1 MSIESNLKKLLK
13 GEKACI
19 PEHFLKVPSYN
30 SPTLRTGK
38 GRPISEGKFGKMYR
52 GSINDNGR
60 RYVAYK
66 EIDTSESTDGAFE
79 FEFKVAEKL
88 KEFAVPEMYLFKKC
102 PIQDKEPQRI
112 RKGGKPGSKMV
123 NFVQPWLRTKPKDIL
138 YMELLNGTSFHSWWQ
153 TNPSLDAIKSVIIQV
168 FDNLYRINQ
177 KFPDFRHRD
186 LHGNNVMVN
195 PDALKTPYTWKVDLG
210 RKVIRNDPGGS
221 FRSRLGSPDIKKYK
235 RTNAGVKATIIDFGL
250 SYWSRRMPNPE
261 TADGGYEGAGIYG
274 HGIGPGT
281 IYYDIHRFLYI
292 IYVKVRQPEN
302 AKERAIKNFIEEL
315 IPNKE
320 FLEFN
325 GKFTNRGYLLS
336 DYHVALRAN
345 LPTFKTILTHPFLTG
360 DKSPNRPKTLANAL
374 KKIGAM
380 KVKTPPKIKTSKAPS
395 PKLSTTER
403 KKKMNNAIKKAAAV
417 LAKPNAKSVPRRR
430 PGVARPN
437 PVPEIQPA
445 SPSPKANAPYEVMS
459 PSNMLEYAAK
469 IESGRKKAAN
479 KLNAKLKEIKATKG
493 KTPTPVRLKEKF
505 SFVNVKG
512 KKREFVRKFAYD
524 RALAKNKA
532 EREKTPTPKAKKKF
546 IFTDVNGKNR
556 EYARLIP
563 YEKALAKN
571 KAERSLRAKIRA
583 AWKPKLT
590 PKAKTPTPEEAGKE
604 WNKRYK
610 ETFGITFKEIPN
622 YVMPPAAHNR
632 HMGMINN
639 RREYVN
645 DRTKGK
651 TPSFGYIATTA
662 ERAKEAKAKAKAK
675 TPTPKAKKNEYW
687 RSFVDVNGKKQ
698 EFESKSAYHEAKQK
712 NLQAYAA
719 KFQKKINRQI
729 QLGRDA
735 RFSFVDVNGKKR
747 EYVRKGMYEKALAKN
762 KAEREKRAQ
771 PTFSER
777 ARAKRMDRGQP
788 FNMKTPQNVRNAIK
802 GGKNMKF
809 VGGKFKTAT
818 PKAKWSNA
826 NNKQFM
832 EMLAREKNAQRKLV
846 NEMNKARP
854 LKNGPLDPAVAY
866 AHKTPKNTK
875 KINKYVNSL
884 SNNERNMLKKKIC

>member
-13 GEKACI
+13 GEKACV

-38 GRPISEGKFGKMYR
+38 GRPLSEGAFGKMYR

-102 PIQDKEPQRI
+102 PIQDKTPKKL
-112 RKGGKPGSKMV
+112 RKKNGTLVDLGAFPK
-123 NFVQPWLRTKPKDIL
+123 RTKPKDIL
-138 YMELLNGTSFHSWWQ
+138 YMELLNGKSFDSWWQ
-153 TNPSLDAIKSVIIQV
+153 TKPSLDAIKSVIVQV

-186 LHGNNVMVN
+186 LHGGNVMVSTN
-195 PDALKTPYTWKVDLG
+195 ALKTQYTWDVDLG

-235 RTNAGVKATIIDFGL
+235 RTNAGVEATIIDFGL

-261 TADGGYEGAGIYG
+261 TKDGGYSGAGIFG
-274 HGIGPGT
+274 HGYGPGT

-292 IYVKVRQPEN
+292 IYVKVRNPGN
-302 AKERAIKNFIEEL
+302 TKERAIKNFIEEL
-315 IPNKE
+315 IPNKKY
-320 FLEFN
+320 LEFN
-325 GKFTNRGYLLS
+325 GPFTSQGYLVSS
-336 DYHVALRAN
+336 DWARQN
-345 LPTFKTILTHPFLTG
+345 LPSFKTILTHPFLTG
-360 DKSPNRPKTLANAL
+360 DKSPNRPKTLSEAL

-380 KVKTPPKIKTSKAPS
+380 KVKTPPKIKTPKAKTKTPS
-395 PKLSTTER
+395 PKLSTTEK
-403 KKKMNNAIKKAAAV
+403 KKKMNNAIKKAAGI
-417 LAKPNAKSVPRRR
+417 LAKPKAKPVPRRR
-430 PGVARPN
+430 PGVVRPN

-445 SPSPKANAPYEVMS
+445 SPSPKANAPYGEMS
-459 PSNMLEYAAK
+459 PSNMMEYARK

-479 KLNAKLKEIKATKG
+479 KLNVKLKEIKATKG

-532 EREKTPTPKAKKKF
+532 EREKTKAPTPK
-546 IFTDVNGKNR
+546 
-556 EYARLIP
+556 
-563 YEKALAKN
+563 
-571 KAERSLRAKIRA
+571 S
-583 AWKPKLT
+583 
-590 PKAKTPTPEEAGKE
+590 
-604 WNKRYK
+604 
-610 ETFGITFKEIPN
+610 
-622 YVMPPAAHNR
+622 
-632 HMGMINN
+632 
-639 RREYVN
+639 
-645 DRTKGK
+645 
-651 TPSFGYIATTA
+651 
-662 ERAKEAKAKAKAK
+662 
-675 TPTPKAKKNEYW
+675 KKNEYW

-712 NLQAYAA
+712 NLKAYAA

-729 QLGRDA
+729 QLGRDT
-735 RFSFVDVNGKKR
+735 RFTFVDVNGKKR
-747 EYVRKGMYEKALAKN
+747 EYMRKGMYEKALAKN

-777 ARAKRMDRGQP
+777 ALVKRQQRGQP
-788 FNMKTPQNVRNAIK
+788 FNMRTPQNVRNAIQA
-802 GGKNMKF
+802 GKNMKF
-809 VGGKFKTAT
+809 VGGRFKTAT
-818 PKAKWSNA
+818 PKVKWSNA

-832 EMLAREKNAQRKLV
+832 ELLAREKNAQRKLA
-846 NEMNKARP
+846 NQMNKARP

-866 AHKTPKNTK
+866 ALKTPKNTK

>member
-38 GRPISEGKFGKMYR
+38 GRPISEGQFGKMYR

-102 PIQDKEPQRI
+102 PIQDKIPKKV
-112 RKGGKPGSKMV
+112 RKKNGTL
-123 NFVQPWLRTKPKDIL
+123 VQPSRRTKPKDIL
-138 YMELLNGTSFHSWWQ
+138 YMELLDGMPFNSWWQ
-153 TNPSLDAIKSVIIQV
+153 TNPSLDAVKSVIVQV

-186 LHGNNVMVN
+186 LHGGNVMV
-195 PDALKTPYTWKVDLG
+195 TRREGSYTWKVDLG

-221 FRSRLGSPDIKKYK
+221 FRSRLGSPDVKKYK
-235 RTNAGVKATIIDFGL
+235 RTNAGVEATIIDFGL
-250 SYWSRRMPNPE
+250 SYWSDRMPNPE
-261 TADGGYEGAGIYG
+261 TARGGYEQAGIYPKR
-274 HGIGPGT
+274 PGT
-281 IYYDIHRFLYI
+281 IRYDTHRFLYI
-292 IYVKVRQPEN
+292 IYVKVRQPQN

-315 IPNKE
+315 IPNKKY
-320 FLEFN
+320 LEFN
-325 GKFTNRGYLLS
+325 GPFTNQGYLVK
-336 DYHVALRAN
+336 DTWATEN
-345 LPTFKTILTHPFLTG
+345 LPSFKTILSHPFLTG
-360 DKSPNRPKTLANAL
+360 EKTPNRPKTLANAL
-374 KKIGAM
+374 KMIAPKPKPKTPV
-380 KVKTPPKIKTSKAPS
+380 KVKTPKAKTKTPS

-403 KKKMNNAIKKAAAV
+403 KKKMNSAIKRAAAV
-417 LAKPNAKSVPRRR
+417 LAANKNKPKTKPAPRRR
-430 PGVARPN
+430 PGAVRPN

-445 SPSPKANAPYEVMS
+445 SPSPKANAPYGVMS
-459 PSNMLEYAAK
+459 PSNIMEYARK

-479 KLNAKLKEIKATKG
+479 KLNARIKEIKATKG

-505 SFVNVKG
+505 SFINVKG

-532 EREKTPTPKAKKKF
+532 ERE
-546 IFTDVNGKNR
+546 
-556 EYARLIP
+556 
-563 YEKALAKN
+563 
-571 KAERSLRAKIRA
+571 
-583 AWKPKLT
+583 
-590 PKAKTPTPEEAGKE
+590 
-604 WNKRYK
+604 
-610 ETFGITFKEIPN
+610 
-622 YVMPPAAHNR
+622 
-632 HMGMINN
+632 
-639 RREYVN
+639 
-645 DRTKGK
+645 
-651 TPSFGYIATTA
+651 
-662 ERAKEAKAKAKAK
+662 KAKAK

-698 EFESKSAYHEAKQK
+698 EFESQSAYHEAKQK

-809 VGGKFKTAT
+809 VGGSKGFKTVT
-818 PKAKWSNA
+818 PK
-826 NNKQFM
+826 
-832 EMLAREKNAQRKLV
+832 V
-846 NEMNKARP
+846 
-854 LKNGPLDPAVAY
+854 
-866 AHKTPKNTK
+866 KTPTPK
-875 KINKYVNSL
+875 KAVNMYINKFVNKL
-884 SNNERNMLKKKIC
+884 DKDEVNALKKKICQP

>member
-1 MSIESNLKKLLK
+1 MSNIESNLKKLLK

-38 GRPISEGKFGKMYR
+38 GKPLSEGAFGKMYR

-102 PIQDKEPQRI
+102 PIQDKEPRII
-112 RKGGKPGSKMV
+112 RKGGKPGSKMGH
-123 NFVQPWLRTKPKDIL
+123 FVQPSRRTKPKDIL
-138 YMELLNGTSFHSWWQ
+138 YMELLDGMSFNSWWK
-153 TNPSLDAIKSVIIQV
+153 TNPSLDAIKSVIVQV

-186 LHGNNVMVN
+186 LHGGNVMVSRRE
-195 PDALKTPYTWKVDLG
+195 AEYTWKVDLG

-235 RTNAGVKATIIDFGL
+235 RTNAGVEAHIIDFGL

-325 GKFTNRGYLLS
+325 GKFTSQGYLLS

-360 DKSPNRPKTLANAL
+360 EKSPNRPKTVTEAL
-374 KKIGAM
+374 KMLPKA
-380 KVKTPPKIKTSKAPS
+380 KTPPKIKTPKAKTKTPS

-403 KKKMNNAIKKAAAV
+403 KKKMNSAIKRAAAI
-417 LAKPNAKSVPRRR
+417 LAKPKAKPVPRRR

-445 SPSPKANAPYEVMS
+445 SPSPKANAPYGVMS
-459 PSNMLEYAAK
+459 PSNIMEYARK

-479 KLNAKLKEIKATKG
+479 KLNVKHKEIKATKG

-532 EREKTPTPKAKKKF
+532 ERAKT
-546 IFTDVNGKNR
+546 
-556 EYARLIP
+556 
-563 YEKALAKN
+563 
-571 KAERSLRAKIRA
+571 
-583 AWKPKLT
+583 
-590 PKAKTPTPEEAGKE
+590 KAKTPTPEEAGKE

-645 DRTKGK
+645 DRIKGK

-675 TPTPKAKKNEYW
+675 TPTPKAKKK
-687 RSFVDVNGKKQ
+687 FIFTDVNGK
-698 EFESKSAYHEAKQK
+698 
-712 NLQAYAA
+712 N
-719 KFQKKINRQI
+719 
-729 QLGRDA
+729 
-735 RFSFVDVNGKKR
+735 R
-747 EYVRKGMYEKALAKN
+747 EYVRLIPYEKALAKN
-762 KAEREKRAQ
+762 KAER
-771 PTFSER
+771 SL
-777 ARAKRMDRGQP
+777 RAKIRDTMKP
-788 FNMKTPQNVRNAIK
+788 KLTPKVKTPTPKKAV
-802 GGKNMKF
+802 NMYINKF
-809 VGGKFKTAT
+809 VNKLDKDEV
-818 PKAKWSNA
+818 NA
-826 NNKQFM
+826 
-832 EMLAREKNAQRKLV
+832 
-846 NEMNKARP
+846 
-854 LKNGPLDPAVAY
+854 
-866 AHKTPKNTK
+866 
-875 KINKYVNSL
+875 
-884 SNNERNMLKKKIC
+884 LKKKICQP

>member
-38 GRPISEGKFGKMYR
+38 GKPLSEGAFGKMYR

-66 EIDTSESTDGAFE
+66 EIDTSESTNGAFE

-112 RKGGKPGSKMV
+112 RKGGKPGSKMGH
-123 NFVQPWLRTKPKDIL
+123 FVQPSRRTKPKDIL
-138 YMELLNGTSFHSWWQ
+138 YMELLDGMSFNSWWK
-153 TNPSLDAIKSVIIQV
+153 TNPSLDAIKSVIVQV

-186 LHGNNVMVN
+186 LHGGNVMV
-195 PDALKTPYTWKVDLG
+195 TRREGSYTWNVDLG

-235 RTNAGVKATIIDFGL
+235 RTNAGVEAHIIDFGL

-281 IYYDIHRFLYI
+281 IYYDIHRFLYT

-325 GKFTNRGYLLS
+325 GKFTSQGYLLS

-345 LPTFKTILTHPFLTG
+345 LPTFKTILTHPFLT
-360 DKSPNRPKTLANAL
+360 DEKSSNRPKTLAEAL
-374 KKIGAM
+374 KMIAPKPKPKTPV
-380 KVKTPPKIKTSKAPS
+380 KVKTPKAKTKTPS

-403 KKKMNNAIKKAAAV
+403 KKKMNSAIKRAAAV
-417 LAKPNAKSVPRRR
+417 LAKPKAKPAPRRR
-430 PGVARPN
+430 PGVVRPN

-445 SPSPKANAPYEVMS
+445 SPSPKANAPYQVMS

-479 KLNAKLKEIKATKG
+479 KLNARVKEIKATKG

-532 EREKTPTPKAKKKF
+532 EREKTPTPKARF

-571 KAERSLRAKIRA
+571 KAEREK
-583 AWKPKLT
+583 T
-590 PKAKTPTPEEAGKE
+590 KAKTPTPEEAGKE

-662 ERAKEAKAKAKAK
+662 ERAKEAKAKA
-675 TPTPKAKKNEYW
+675 PTPKAKKNEYW

-788 FNMKTPQNVRNAIK
+788 FNMKTPQNVRNAIQ

-809 VGGKFKTAT
+809 VGGSKGFKTVT
-818 PKAKWSNA
+818 PK
-826 NNKQFM
+826 
-832 EMLAREKNAQRKLV
+832 V
-846 NEMNKARP
+846 
-854 LKNGPLDPAVAY
+854 
-866 AHKTPKNTK
+866 KTPTPK
-875 KINKYVNSL
+875 KAVNMYINKFVNKL
-884 SNNERNMLKKKIC
+884 DKDEVNALKKKICQP

>member
-79 FEFKVAEKL
+79 FEFKVAENL

-112 RKGGKPGSKMV
+112 RKGGKPGSKMGH
-123 NFVQPWLRTKPKDIL
+123 FVQPSRRVKPKDIL

-153 TNPSLDAIKSVIIQV
+153 TNPSLDAIKSVIVQV

-235 RTNAGVKATIIDFGL
+235 RTNAGVEATIIDFGL

-325 GKFTNRGYLLS
+325 GKFTSQGYLLS

-345 LPTFKTILTHPFLTG
+345 LPTFKTILTHPFLTAATT
-360 DKSPNRPKTLANAL
+360 PANRPKTLKEAL
-374 KKIGAM
+374 KMIAPPKPKPKTPV
-380 KVKTPPKIKTSKAPS
+380 KVKTPKETRVLPPRNYG
-395 PKLSTTER
+395 KLSAASR
-403 KKKMNNAIKKAAAV
+403 KKAMNNMIKKAAAI
-417 LAKPNAKSVPRRR
+417 LAANKAKPKAKPAPLRR
-430 PGVARPN
+430 PGAVRPN

-445 SPSPKANAPYEVMS
+445 SPSPKADAPYEVMS

-479 KLNAKLKEIKATKG
+479 KLNVKHKEIKATKG

-571 KAERSLRAKIRA
+571 KAER
-583 AWKPKLT
+583 
-590 PKAKTPTPEEAGKE
+590 
-604 WNKRYK
+604 
-610 ETFGITFKEIPN
+610 
-622 YVMPPAAHNR
+622 
-632 HMGMINN
+632 
-639 RREYVN
+639 
-645 DRTKGK
+645 
-651 TPSFGYIATTA
+651 
-662 ERAKEAKAKAKAK
+662 
-675 TPTPKAKKNEYW
+675 AKKNEYW

-712 NLQAYAA
+712 NLKAYGAKMQA
-719 KFQKKINRQI
+719 KINRQI
-729 QLGRDA
+729 EMGRKA
-735 RFSFVDVNGKKR
+735 RFTFTDIKGKKR
-747 EYVRKGMYEKALAKN
+747 EYVRKGAYETALAKN
-762 KAEREKRAQ
+762 KAEREKTKA
-771 PTFSER
+771 
-777 ARAKRMDRGQP
+777 
-788 FNMKTPQNVRNAIK
+788 KTP
-802 GGKNMKF
+802 
-809 VGGKFKTAT
+809 T

-832 EMLAREKNAQRKLV
+832 ELLAREKNAQRKLA
-846 NEMNKARP
+846 NKMNKARP

-866 AHKTPKNTK
+866 ALNTPKNTK

-884 SNNERNMLKKKIC
+884 TNNERNMLKKKICQP

>member
-1 MSIESNLKKLLK
+1 MSNKNIESNLKKLLK

-79 FEFKVAEKL
+79 FEFKVAENL

-102 PIQDKEPQRI
+102 PIQHKEPQRI
-112 RKGGKPGSKMV
+112 RKGGKPGSKMGH
-123 NFVQPWLRTKPKDIL
+123 FVQPSRRVKPKDIL

-153 TNPSLDAIKSVIIQV
+153 TNPSLDAIKSVIVQV

-235 RTNAGVKATIIDFGL
+235 RTNAGVEATIIDFGL

-325 GKFTNRGYLLS
+325 GKFTNQGYLLS

-360 DKSPNRPKTLANAL
+360 DKSPNRPKTLKEAL
-374 KKIGAM
+374 KMLPKPKTPV
-380 KVKTPPKIKTSKAPS
+380 KVKTPKETRVLPPRNYG
-395 PKLSTTER
+395 KLSAASR
-403 KKKMNNAIKKAAAV
+403 KKAMNNMIKKAAAI
-417 LAKPNAKSVPRRR
+417 LAANKAKPKTKPAPLRR
-430 PGVARPN
+430 PGAVRPN

-445 SPSPKANAPYEVMS
+445 SPELGPTARAIKKLMEKQAVNVEAIRLKMGLPRKIGGEPLPQNLMTPSARKKFNEKVKKKMVENNEAPYGVMS
-459 PSNMLEYAAK
+459 PSNMMEYARK

-479 KLNAKLKEIKATKG
+479 KLNAKIKEIKATKG

-532 EREKTPTPKAKKKF
+532 ER
-546 IFTDVNGKNR
+546 
-556 EYARLIP
+556 
-563 YEKALAKN
+563 
-571 KAERSLRAKIRA
+571 
-583 AWKPKLT
+583 
-590 PKAKTPTPEEAGKE
+590 
-604 WNKRYK
+604 
-610 ETFGITFKEIPN
+610 
-622 YVMPPAAHNR
+622 
-632 HMGMINN
+632 
-639 RREYVN
+639 
-645 DRTKGK
+645 
-651 TPSFGYIATTA
+651 
-662 ERAKEAKAKAKAK
+662 
-675 TPTPKAKKNEYW
+675 AKKNEYW

-719 KFQKKINRQI
+719 KMQAKINRQI
-729 QLGRDA
+729 EMGRKA
-735 RFSFVDVNGKKR
+735 RLNPQKFTFTDIKGKKR
-747 EYVRKGMYEKALAKN
+747 EYVRKGAYETALAKN
-762 KAEREKRAQ
+762 KAEREKTKA
-771 PTFSER
+771 
-777 ARAKRMDRGQP
+777 
-788 FNMKTPQNVRNAIK
+788 KTP
-802 GGKNMKF
+802 
-809 VGGKFKTAT
+809 T
-818 PKAKWSNA
+818 PKVKWSNA

-832 EMLAREKNAQRKLV
+832 ELLAREKNAQRKLA
-846 NEMNKARP
+846 NKMNKARP
-854 LKNGPLDPAVAY
+854 LKNGPSNPAVAY
-866 AHKTPKNTK
+866 ALNTPKNTK
-875 KINKYVNSL
+875 KINKYVNGL
-884 SNNERNMLKKKIC
+884 SNDERNMLKKKICKP

>member
-1 MSIESNLKKLLK
+1 MSNIESNLKKLLK

-38 GRPISEGKFGKMYR
+38 GRPLSEGAFGKMYR

-79 FEFKVAEKL
+79 FEFKVAQKL

-102 PIQDKEPQRI
+102 PIQDKEPQII
-112 RKGGKPGSKMV
+112 RKGGKPGSKMGH
-123 NFVQPWLRTKPKDIL
+123 FVQPSRRTKPKDIL
-138 YMELLNGTSFHSWWQ
+138 YMELLDGMSFNSWWK
-153 TNPSLDAIKSVIIQV
+153 TNPSLDAIKSVIVQV

-186 LHGNNVMVN
+186 LHGGNVMVSRRE
-195 PDALKTPYTWKVDLG
+195 AEYTWKVDLG
-210 RKVIRNDPGGS
+210 RKIIRNDLGGS

-235 RTNAGVKATIIDFGL
+235 RTNAGVEAHIIDFGL

-325 GKFTNRGYLLS
+325 GKFTSQGYLLS

-360 DKSPNRPKTLANAL
+360 EKSPNRPKTLKEAL
-374 KKIGAM
+374 KMIAPPKPKPKTPV
-380 KVKTPPKIKTSKAPS
+380 KVKTPKETRVLPPRNYG
-395 PKLSTTER
+395 KLSAASR
-403 KKKMNNAIKKAAAV
+403 KKAMNNMIKKAADILAANK
-417 LAKPNAKSVPRRR
+417 AKPAPLRR
-430 PGVARPN
+430 PGVVRPN

-479 KLNAKLKEIKATKG
+479 KLNAKHKEIKATKG

-532 EREKTPTPKAKKKF
+532 ERAKT
-546 IFTDVNGKNR
+546 
-556 EYARLIP
+556 
-563 YEKALAKN
+563 
-571 KAERSLRAKIRA
+571 
-583 AWKPKLT
+583 
-590 PKAKTPTPEEAGKE
+590 KAKTPTPEEAGKE

-675 TPTPKAKKNEYW
+675 AKTPTPKAKKK
-687 RSFVDVNGKKQ
+687 FIFTDVNGK
-698 EFESKSAYHEAKQK
+698 
-712 NLQAYAA
+712 N
-719 KFQKKINRQI
+719 
-729 QLGRDA
+729 
-735 RFSFVDVNGKKR
+735 R
-747 EYVRKGMYEKALAKN
+747 EYVRLIPYEKALAKN
-762 KAEREKRAQ
+762 KAER
-771 PTFSER
+771 SL
-777 ARAKRMDRGQP
+777 RAKIRDT
-788 FNMKTPQNVRNAIK
+788 MKPK
-802 GGKNMKF
+802 L
-809 VGGKFKTAT
+809 T
-818 PKAKWSNA
+818 PKAKT
-826 NNKQFM
+826 
-832 EMLAREKNAQRKLV
+832 V
-846 NEMNKARP
+846 TPKAKTVTP
-854 LKNGPLDPAVAY
+854 KV
-866 AHKTPKNTK
+866 KTPTPK
-875 KINKYVNSL
+875 KAVNMYINKFVNKL
-884 SNNERNMLKKKIC
+884 DKDEVNALKKKICKP

>member
-13 GEKACI
+13 GEKACV

-38 GRPISEGKFGKMYR
+38 GKPLSEGAFGKMYR

-66 EIDTSESTDGAFE
+66 EIDTSDSTNGAFE

-102 PIQDKEPQRI
+102 PIQYKTPKKV
-112 RKGGKPGSKMV
+112 RKKNGTL
-123 NFVQPWLRTKPKDIL
+123 VQPKERTKPKDIL
-138 YMELLNGTSFHSWWQ
+138 YMELLDGMPFNSWWQ
-153 TNPSLDAIKSVIIQV
+153 TNPSLDAMKSVIVQV

-186 LHGNNVMVN
+186 LHGGNVMVSRRE
-195 PDALKTPYTWKVDLG
+195 AEYTWKVDLG

-235 RTNAGVKATIIDFGL
+235 RTNAGVEAHIIDFGL

-325 GKFTNRGYLLS
+325 GKFTSQGYLVSS
-336 DYHVALRAN
+336 DRAKQN

-360 DKSPNRPKTLANAL
+360 EKSPNRPKTLTEAL
-374 KKIGAM
+374 KMIAPPKPKPKTPV
-380 KVKTPPKIKTSKAPS
+380 KVKTPKETRVLPPRNYG
-395 PKLSTTER
+395 KLSTTSR
-403 KKKMNNAIKKAAAV
+403 KKAMNNMIKKAAAI
-417 LAKPNAKSVPRRR
+417 LAANKAKPKAKPAPRRR
-430 PGVARPN
+430 PGVVRPN

-445 SPSPKANAPYEVMS
+445 SPEAPYAVMS
-459 PSNMLEYAAK
+459 PSNMMEYAAK

-479 KLNAKLKEIKATKG
+479 KLNARIQAIKATKG

-532 EREKTPTPKAKKKF
+532 E
-546 IFTDVNGKNR
+546 
-556 EYARLIP
+556 
-563 YEKALAKN
+563 
-571 KAERSLRAKIRA
+571 
-583 AWKPKLT
+583 
-590 PKAKTPTPEEAGKE
+590 
-604 WNKRYK
+604 
-610 ETFGITFKEIPN
+610 
-622 YVMPPAAHNR
+622 
-632 HMGMINN
+632 
-639 RREYVN
+639 
-645 DRTKGK
+645 
-651 TPSFGYIATTA
+651 
-662 ERAKEAKAKAKAK
+662 KAK

-712 NLQAYAA
+712 NLQAYGA

-762 KAEREKRAQ
+762 KAER
-771 PTFSER
+771 SL
-777 ARAKRMDRGQP
+777 RAKIREAWGGKAKTVTP
-788 FNMKTPQNVRNAIK
+788 KAKTP
-802 GGKNMKF
+802 
-809 VGGKFKTAT
+809 T

-832 EMLAREKNAQRKLV
+832 ELLAREKNAQRKLA
-846 NEMNKARP
+846 NKMNKARP

-866 AHKTPKNTK
+866 ALNTPKNTK

-884 SNNERNMLKKKIC
+884 SNDERNMLKKKICKP

>member
-38 GRPISEGKFGKMYR
+38 GKPLSEGAFGKMYR

-102 PIQDKEPQRI
+102 PIQDKTPKKV
-112 RKGGKPGSKMV
+112 RKKNGTL
-123 NFVQPWLRTKPKDIL
+123 VQPTKRTKPKDIL
-138 YMELLNGTSFHSWWQ
+138 YMELLDGMPFNSWWQ
-153 TNPSLDAIKSVIIQV
+153 TNPSLDAIKSVIVQV

-186 LHGNNVMVN
+186 LHGGNVMVSRRE
-195 PDALKTPYTWKVDLG
+195 AEYTWKVDLG

-235 RTNAGVKATIIDFGL
+235 RTNAGVEATIIDFGL
-250 SYWSRRMPNPE
+250 SYWSNRMPNPE
-261 TADGGYEGAGIYG
+261 TASGGYSGAGILG
-274 HGIGPGT
+274 HGYGPGT
-281 IYYDIHRFLYI
+281 RYYDIHRFLYI
-292 IYVKVRQPEN
+292 IYVKVRNPGN
-302 AKERAIKNFIEEL
+302 TKERAIKNFIEEL

-325 GKFTNRGYLLS
+325 GKFTSQGYLLS
-336 DYHVALRAN
+336 DYHIALREN

-360 DKSPNRPKTLANAL
+360 EKSPNRPKTLANAL
-374 KKIGAM
+374 KMIAPKPKPKPKTPV
-380 KVKTPPKIKTSKAPS
+380 KVKTPKAKTKTPS

-403 KKKMNNAIKKAAAV
+403 KKKRNSAIKRAAAI
-417 LAKPNAKSVPRRR
+417 LAKPKAKPAPRRR
-430 PGVARPN
+430 PGVVRPN

-445 SPSPKANAPYEVMS
+445 SPSPKANAPYGVMS
-459 PSNMLEYAAK
+459 PSNMMEYAAK

-479 KLNAKLKEIKATKG
+479 KLNAKIKEIKAMKG
-493 KTPTPVRLKEKF
+493 KTPTPVRLKKKF
-505 SFVNVKG
+505 TFTDIKG
-512 KKREFVRKFAYD
+512 KKREFIRKFAYD

-532 EREKTPTPKAKKKF
+532 EREKT
-546 IFTDVNGKNR
+546 
-556 EYARLIP
+556 
-563 YEKALAKN
+563 
-571 KAERSLRAKIRA
+571 
-583 AWKPKLT
+583 
-590 PKAKTPTPEEAGKE
+590 KAKTPTPE
-604 WNKRYK
+604 
-610 ETFGITFKEIPN
+610 
-622 YVMPPAAHNR
+622 
-632 HMGMINN
+632 
-639 RREYVN
+639 
-645 DRTKGK
+645 
-651 TPSFGYIATTA
+651 
-662 ERAKEAKAKAKAK
+662 
-675 TPTPKAKKNEYW
+675 AKKNEYW

-788 FNMKTPQNVRNAIK
+788 FNMKTPQNARNAIK
-802 GGKNMKF
+802 AGKNMKF
-809 VGGKFKTAT
+809 VGGRFKTVT
-818 PKAKWSNA
+818 PKTSTAK
-826 NNKQFM
+826 KVV
-832 EMLAREKNAQRKLV
+832 KNY
-846 NEMNKARP
+846 MNKFVN
-854 LKNGPLDPAVAY
+854 KLD
-866 AHKTPKNTK
+866 KDE
-875 KINKYVNSL
+875 VNA
-884 SNNERNMLKKKIC
+884 LKKKVCD

>member
-1 MSIESNLKKLLK
+1 MSNIESNLKKLLK
-13 GEKACI
+13 GEKACV

-38 GRPISEGKFGKMYR
+38 GRPISEGAFGKMYR

-66 EIDTSESTDGAFE
+66 EIDTSESTNGAFE

-102 PIQDKEPQRI
+102 PIQDKTPKKV
-112 RKGGKPGSKMV
+112 RKKNGTLVDLGAFPK
-123 NFVQPWLRTKPKDIL
+123 RTKPKDIL
-138 YMELLNGTSFHSWWQ
+138 YMELLNGMSFNSWWQ
-153 TNPSLDAIKSVIIQV
+153 TKPSLDAIKSVIVQV

-186 LHGNNVMVN
+186 LHGGNVMVTRN
-195 PDALKTPYTWKVDLG
+195 ETPYTWEVDLG

-235 RTNAGVKATIIDFGL
+235 RTNAGVEAHIIDFGL

-274 HGIGPGT
+274 HGQGPGT
-281 IYYDIHRFLYI
+281 IYYDIHRFLYV

-325 GKFTNRGYLLS
+325 GKFTSEGYLVSS
-336 DYHVALRAN
+336 DRAKQN
-345 LPTFKTILTHPFLTG
+345 LPSFKTILTHPFLTG
-360 DKSPNRPKTLANAL
+360 EKSPNRPKTLSEAL
-374 KKIGAM
+374 KMLPKAKTPV
-380 KVKTPPKIKTSKAPS
+380 KVKTPKAKTKTPS

-403 KKKMNNAIKKAAAV
+403 KKKMNSAIKRAAAV
-417 LAKPNAKSVPRRR
+417 LAANKNKLKAKPVPRRR
-430 PGVARPN
+430 PGVVRPN

-445 SPSPKANAPYEVMS
+445 SPEAPYAVMS
-459 PSNMLEYAAK
+459 PSNMMEYAAK

-479 KLNAKLKEIKATKG
+479 KLNARIQAIKATKG

-532 EREKTPTPKAKKKF
+532 EREK
-546 IFTDVNGKNR
+546 
-556 EYARLIP
+556 
-563 YEKALAKN
+563 
-571 KAERSLRAKIRA
+571 
-583 AWKPKLT
+583 
-590 PKAKTPTPEEAGKE
+590 
-604 WNKRYK
+604 
-610 ETFGITFKEIPN
+610 
-622 YVMPPAAHNR
+622 
-632 HMGMINN
+632 
-639 RREYVN
+639 
-645 DRTKGK
+645 
-651 TPSFGYIATTA
+651 
-662 ERAKEAKAKAKAK
+662 
-675 TPTPKAKKNEYW
+675 KNEYW

-712 NLQAYAA
+712 NLQAYGA

-762 KAEREKRAQ
+762 KAERERRAQ
-771 PTFSER
+771 PTWSER
-777 ARAKRMDRGQP
+777 ARMKRYERGQP
-788 FNMKTPQNVRNAIK
+788 FNMKTPQNVRNAIQ

-809 VGGKFKTAT
+809 VGGKFKTVT
-818 PKAKWSNA
+818 PK
-826 NNKQFM
+826 
-832 EMLAREKNAQRKLV
+832 V
-846 NEMNKARP
+846 
-854 LKNGPLDPAVAY
+854 
-866 AHKTPKNTK
+866 KTPTPK
-875 KINKYVNSL
+875 KVVNRYINKFVNKL
-884 SNNERNMLKKKIC
+884 DKDEVNALKKKICKP

>member
-1 MSIESNLKKLLK
+1 MSNIESNLKKLLK

-30 SPTLRTGK
+30 SPTLRIGK
-38 GRPISEGKFGKMYR
+38 GKPLSEGAFGKMYR

-102 PIQDKEPQRI
+102 PIQYKTPKKV
-112 RKGGKPGSKMV
+112 RKKNGTLVDLGAFPK
-123 NFVQPWLRTKPKDIL
+123 RTKPKDIL
-138 YMELLNGTSFHSWWQ
+138 YMELLDGMSFNSWWK
-153 TNPSLDAIKSVIIQV
+153 TNPSLDAIKSVITQV

-186 LHGNNVMVN
+186 LHGGNVMVSRRE
-195 PDALKTPYTWKVDLG
+195 AEYTWKVDLG
-210 RKVIRNDPGGS
+210 RKVIRNDLGGS

-235 RTNAGVKATIIDFGL
+235 RTNAGVEAHIIDFGL

-325 GKFTNRGYLLS
+325 GKFTSQGYLLS

-360 DKSPNRPKTLANAL
+360 EKSPNRPKTLAEAL
-374 KKIGAM
+374 KMIAPKPKPKTPV
-380 KVKTPPKIKTSKAPS
+380 KVKTPKAKTKTPS

-403 KKKMNNAIKKAAAV
+403 KKKRNSAIKRAAAI
-417 LAKPNAKSVPRRR
+417 LAKPKAKPAPRRR
-430 PGVARPN
+430 PGVVRPN

-445 SPSPKANAPYEVMS
+445 SPSPKADAPYEVMS

-479 KLNAKLKEIKATKG
+479 KLNARVKEIKATKG

-532 EREKTPTPKAKKKF
+532 ER
-546 IFTDVNGKNR
+546 
-556 EYARLIP
+556 
-563 YEKALAKN
+563 
-571 KAERSLRAKIRA
+571 
-583 AWKPKLT
+583 
-590 PKAKTPTPEEAGKE
+590 AKTPTPEEAGKE

-645 DRTKGK
+645 DRIKGK

-662 ERAKEAKAKAKAK
+662 ERAKAKAKAK

-747 EYVRKGMYEKALAKN
+747 EYMRKGMYEKALAKN
-762 KAEREKRAQ
+762 KAERSLRGDPGK
-771 PTFSER
+771 ER
-777 ARAKRMDRGQP
+777 HTG
-788 FNMKTPQNVRNAIK
+788 
-802 GGKNMKF
+802 
-809 VGGKFKTAT
+809 
-818 PKAKWSNA
+818 W
-826 NNKQFM
+826 
-832 EMLAREKNAQRKLV
+832 
-846 NEMNKARP
+846 
-854 LKNGPLDPAVAY
+854 
-866 AHKTPKNTK
+866 
-875 KINKYVNSL
+875 
-884 SNNERNMLKKKIC
+884 

>member
-13 GEKACI
+13 GEKACV

-38 GRPISEGKFGKMYR
+38 GKPLSEGAFGKMYR

-66 EIDTSESTDGAFE
+66 EIDTSQSTNGAFE

-102 PIQDKEPQRI
+102 PIQDKTPKKV
-112 RKGGKPGSKMV
+112 RKKNGTL
-123 NFVQPWLRTKPKDIL
+123 VQPKERTKPKDIL
-138 YMELLNGTSFHSWWQ
+138 YMELLDGMSFNSWWQ
-153 TNPSLDAIKSVIIQV
+153 TKPSLDAIKSVIVQV

-186 LHGNNVMVN
+186 LHGGNVMVTRN
-195 PDALKTPYTWKVDLG
+195 ETPYTWDVDLG

-235 RTNAGVKATIIDFGL
+235 RTNAGVEATIIDFGL

-274 HGIGPGT
+274 HGQGPGT

-325 GKFTNRGYLLS
+325 GKFTSQGYLLS

-360 DKSPNRPKTLANAL
+360 EKSPNRPKTLSEAL

-380 KVKTPPKIKTSKAPS
+380 KVKTPPKIKTPKAKTPS
-395 PKLSTTER
+395 PKLTTTER
-403 KKKMNNAIKKAAAV
+403 KRKMNSAIKKAVAA
-417 LAKPNAKSVPRRR
+417 LAKPKAKPAPRRR
-430 PGVARPN
+430 PGVVRPN
-437 PVPEIQPA
+437 PVPEIQPV
-445 SPSPKANAPYEVMS
+445 SPSPKANTPYAVMS
-459 PSNMLEYAAK
+459 PSNMMEYAAK

-479 KLNAKLKEIKATKG
+479 KLNARIQAIKATKG

-532 EREKTPTPKAKKKF
+532 ER
-546 IFTDVNGKNR
+546 V
-556 EYARLIP
+556 
-563 YEKALAKN
+563 
-571 KAERSLRAKIRA
+571 
-583 AWKPKLT
+583 
-590 PKAKTPTPEEAGKE
+590 KTPTPE
-604 WNKRYK
+604 
-610 ETFGITFKEIPN
+610 
-622 YVMPPAAHNR
+622 
-632 HMGMINN
+632 
-639 RREYVN
+639 
-645 DRTKGK
+645 
-651 TPSFGYIATTA
+651 
-662 ERAKEAKAKAKAK
+662 
-675 TPTPKAKKNEYW
+675 AKKNEYW

-832 EMLAREKNAQRKLV
+832 ELLAREKNAQRKLA
-846 NEMNKARP
+846 NKMNKARP

>member
-1 MSIESNLKKLLK
+1 MSNKNIESNLKKLLK
-13 GEKACI
+13 GEKACV

-38 GRPISEGKFGKMYR
+38 GKPLSEGAFGKMYR

-66 EIDTSESTDGAFE
+66 EIDTSESTNGAFE
-79 FEFKVAEKL
+79 FEFKVAENL

-102 PIQDKEPQRI
+102 PIQYKTPKKV
-112 RKGGKPGSKMV
+112 RKKNGTL
-123 NFVQPWLRTKPKDIL
+123 VQPKERTKPKDIL
-138 YMELLNGTSFHSWWQ
+138 YMELLDGMPFNSWWQ
-153 TNPSLDAIKSVIIQV
+153 TKPSLDAIKSVIVQV

-186 LHGNNVMVN
+186 LHGGNVMVSRREGE
-195 PDALKTPYTWKVDLG
+195 YTWKVDLG

-325 GKFTNRGYLLS
+325 GKFTNQGYLLS

-360 DKSPNRPKTLANAL
+360 EKSPNRPKTLKEAL

-479 KLNAKLKEIKATKG
+479 KLNVKHKEIKATKG

-532 EREKTPTPKAKKKF
+532 EREKT
-546 IFTDVNGKNR
+546 
-556 EYARLIP
+556 
-563 YEKALAKN
+563 
-571 KAERSLRAKIRA
+571 
-583 AWKPKLT
+583 
-590 PKAKTPTPEEAGKE
+590 KAKTPTPEEAGKE

-622 YVMPPAAHNR
+622 YVGPPAAHNR

-645 DRTKGK
+645 DRIKGK

-712 NLQAYAA
+712 NLQAYGA
-719 KFQKKINRQI
+719 KMQAKINRQI

-762 KAEREKRAQ
+762 KAER
-771 PTFSER
+771 SL
-777 ARAKRMDRGQP
+777 RAKIRDA
-788 FNMKTPQNVRNAIK
+788 MKPK
-802 GGKNMKF
+802 L
-809 VGGKFKTAT
+809 T
-818 PKAKWSNA
+818 PKAKTVTP
-826 NNKQFM
+826 KV
-832 EMLAREKNAQRKLV
+832 KTVTPKV
-846 NEMNKARP
+846 
-854 LKNGPLDPAVAY
+854 
-866 AHKTPKNTK
+866 KTPTPK
-875 KINKYVNSL
+875 KAVNMYINKFVNKL
-884 SNNERNMLKKKIC
+884 DKDEVNALKKKICKP